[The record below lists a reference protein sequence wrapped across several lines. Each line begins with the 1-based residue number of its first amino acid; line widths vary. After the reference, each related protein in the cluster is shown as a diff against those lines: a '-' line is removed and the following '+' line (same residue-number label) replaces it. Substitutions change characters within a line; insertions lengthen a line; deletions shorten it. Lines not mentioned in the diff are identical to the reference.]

1 MGSVFGREA
10 NKCLPRKVVVHGHWI
25 KDGYKMSKSIG
36 NIVDPLELINK
47 FDINPLRLYFLTK
60 GPLHR
65 DMEFSVDEIV
75 RMQNDFFL
83 DSYMN
88 LLFRVCGKKV
98 L

>member
-1 MGSVFGREA
+1 
-10 NKCLPRKVVVHGHWI
+10 
-25 KDGYKMSKSIG
+25 MSKSIG
-36 NIVDPLELINK
+36 NIVEPYDLLSK
-47 FDINPLRLYFLTK
+47 FDINPLRLYFLGK

-65 DMEFSVDEIV
+65 DMEFNEDEII

-98 L
+98 LQNIQFPIRKPDQFS